1 MVETNDEISNKLKI
15 SIHDYYMGYIKQKL
29 KYMLANGKE
38 NEISDQIIQFLDAQI
53 DTGNSIIIKDDIV
66 RILNSV
72 ILEEDFIPFDLESKQ
87 NNISHCFPNVSEITI
102 ENGEAAYLVEKF
114 QTPFSGIEEKSYYLY
129 VSPKFYDENIRGIED
144 KIKRLEKDFSR
155 QDFKSFEQKFNQDLA
170 SKQYELE
177 SAKVFESASKQI
189 ELKCQ
194 KFNQVSQKMINE
206 YGKKYED
213 IITRNI
219 SNEEKSTLICKLL
232 EDTKSYD
239 ERNRQS
245 VLRLNSEYEK
255 LSQNFQGKVESSN
268 MIYSQMQN
276 LHLFDKAR
284 YFEDM
289 MASVN
294 PELRD
299 LYKKRYL
306 LNSYRISHNELVY
319 KTKPNVFMSFIEG
332 FLSNIRYGKTPLM
345 LGPHFERDYPNR
357 RFGNC

>member
-1 MVETNDEISNKLKI
+1 MVETNEEISNKLKQA
-15 SIHDYYMGYIKQKL
+15 IHDHYMVYIKQKL
-29 KYMLANGKE
+29 KFLLANGRE
-38 NEISDQIIQFLDAQI
+38 NEISNHIMQFLDAQI
-53 DTGNSIIIKDDIV
+53 DTGNFIIVKDDII

-72 ILEEDFIPFDLESKQ
+72 LLEEDFASSNIESEQ
-87 NNISHCFPNVSEITI
+87 NRISYCFPSTSEITI

-114 QTPFSGIEEKSYYLY
+114 QTPFNGIEEKSYYLY
-129 VSPKFYDENIRGIED
+129 VSPRFYEENIKDIED
-144 KIKRLEKDFSR
+144 KIKKLEKNFSR
-155 QDFKSFEQKFNQDLA
+155 QDFKSFEQKFNEDLA

-177 SAKVFESASKQI
+177 SARVYESASRQI

-213 IITRNI
+213 IMTKDI
-219 SNEEKSTLICKLL
+219 SNDEKVELANHLL
-232 EDTKSYD
+232 EETKSYD

-255 LSQNFQGKVESSN
+255 LAQNFQGKVEN
-268 MIYSQMQN
+268 ADTIYSQMQN
-276 LHLFDKAR
+276 LHLFDKNR

-289 MASVN
+289 MASVT

-319 KTKPNVFMSFIEG
+319 KAKPNAFISFIDG
-332 FLSNIRYGKTPLM
+332 FISTIKYGKTPLM

-357 RFGNC
+357 KFYSF